1 MTKKKNENVK
11 TFFNWA
17 NKSWIMENENKTI
30 KTGDTALKI
39 MSGEC
44 QSIQIKDI
52 LYGDQFKTWIL
63 IIDNEDKIYLLKTSK
78 ELK

>member
-1 MTKKKNENVK
+1 MKAKKDENVK
-11 TFFNWA
+11 TFFDWA
-17 NKSWIMENENKTI
+17 WKSWIKEDKTI
-30 KTGDTALKI
+30 KVGETALKI

-44 QSIQIKDI
+44 VSIEVKEV

-63 IIDNEDKIYLLKTSK
+63 VIDNADKIYLLKTSK